1 MKTPSTWPT
10 KDSTPA
16 EGAFGERIAKAFHLD
31 KAPTL
36 TTTRLKM
43 AQLAVTRVASPLHG
57 VGKTSL
63 MPPERAYLVN
73 LQLRDVADAELWKGK
88 TLVARGP
95 MQEGSIGIY
104 HLDDEPRL
112 NLMSPFDSLLFYVPE
127 IVLDELADD
136 NCAPRVSGI
145 LPQDSVPDPIMYQLG
160 RVLLPALESPQVV
173 GNLYFDHLV
182 LAIFSHLASQY
193 GEFRK
198 GPPTSNGGLSSWQ
211 ERLAKELLSADLA
224 EELSIAEIAKACSLP
239 ESRFVRAFRQT
250 TGAPPY
256 RWLRGFRVEKA
267 KELLFNSALSLAQV
281 AYECGFADQSHFTR
295 VFSDA
300 IGTTPGAWRRSRRG
314 GRIRS
319 SNAATEYSLQA

>member
-1 MKTPSTWPT
+1 MKTQSWPA

-16 EGAFGERIAKAFHLD
+16 EGAFGDRIAKAFHLD
-31 KAPTL
+31 GAPTL

-57 VGKTSL
+57 VGKTSVI
-63 MPPERAYLVN
+63 PQERAYLVN
-73 LQLRDVADAELWKGK
+73 LQLRDVANAELWKGN

-95 MQEGSIGIY
+95 MREGSIGIY

-136 NCAPRVSGI
+136 NCAPRVSA
-145 LPQDSVPDPIMYQLG
+145 LSPQDGVPDPIMHQLG

-198 GPPTSNGGLSSWQ
+198 GPPTPNNGLSSWQ
-211 ERLAKELLSADLA
+211 ERLAKELLSADLG
-224 EELSIAEIAKACSLP
+224 EEPSIADIAKACSLP

-250 TGAPPY
+250 TGAPPF

-295 VFSDA
+295 VFSEA
-300 IGTTPGAWRRSRRG
+300 IGTTPGAWRRARRG
-314 GRIRS
+314 ASLRPANDAGG
-319 SNAATEYSLQA
+319 YSLQA